1 MQKELKELETE
12 SAQCERKLTQ
22 LKQQQTTYEDKLHQ
36 AYRYN
41 EKLKSR
47 IDSLA
52 TQQEDYSYF
61 FNGVKHILKAKKDK
75 LSGIHGAVAEVVQV
89 PSDLTKAIETAL
101 GASLQHVIVET
112 EKDGRQAIQYLKQHG
127 LGRATFLPLNVIQ
140 PRQLSQE
147 ILSAAQKLKDLSI

>member
-1 MQKELKELETE
+1 MIFDFLEHTIQENESKQSRLDSRLIEAFEQLKSIQAEINAVEEQYKGAQKELKELETE

-101 GASLQHVIVET
+101 VHHYNMSL
-112 EKDGRQAIQYLKQHG
+112 
-127 LGRATFLPLNVIQ
+127 
-140 PRQLSQE
+140 
-147 ILSAAQKLKDLSI
+147 